1 MVRIWFKVDI
11 KVKKYVSKTYKYCI
25 NWYICDKFIMM
36 DYIEDT
42 EKLLANNLNCSDFNV
57 SCMELDS
64 VSASELLASQLCVNS
79 FVMIYVTSGCAK
91 LSVNYQVF
99 DLKRNGVA
107 SLFDSYLFRLHDVS
121 DDFRCICLFVSK
133 LFMERNAPTLT
144 VAIRTKYAV
153 KMFRRPVMYLKEEE
167 SSLLKKRFEDIDR
180 TLNNKSHSYYNI
192 MIVNVLIAV
201 FLDLSHLF
209 ELHERDRD
217 RATNMSRC
225 ELITKSFIELLTE
238 NFREEHKVEFYAQR
252 LNVSNHYLSF
262 LVKKV
267 TGQTPSDFV
276 YEMLYYEARSLLQCT
291 DLSVQD
297 VSSMLCFSDQSSF
310 GKFFKRRAGESP
322 FAYKA
327 RNASAG
333 RSSAHVQK

>member
-1 MVRIWFKVDI
+1 
-11 KVKKYVSKTYKYCI
+11 
-25 NWYICDKFIMM
+25 MM

-64 VSASELLASQLCVNS
+64 VGASELLASRLCVNS

-217 RATNMSRC
+217 RDRATNMSRC

-276 YEMLYYEARSLLQCT
+276 YEMLYYEARSLLQRT

>member
-1 MVRIWFKVDI
+1 
-11 KVKKYVSKTYKYCI
+11 
-25 NWYICDKFIMM
+25 MM

-64 VSASELLASQLCVNS
+64 VSASELLASRLCVNS

-217 RATNMSRC
+217 RDRATNMSRC

-276 YEMLYYEARSLLQCT
+276 YEMLYYEARSLLQRT